1 MKLKIVFLLAATFLV
16 CGGTGCSDGP
26 QNEQVVLP
34 PTIKRESK
42 KNKPSSEGKVER
54 TKDR

>member
-1 MKLKIVFLLAATFLV
+1 MKLRIAFLLAATFLV

-34 PTIKRESK
+34 PAVKRESK
-42 KNKPSSEGKVER
+42 KDEPNLQGKEERNKGR
-54 TKDR
+54 

>member
-1 MKLKIVFLLAATFLV
+1 MGLRIAFLLAATFLV

-34 PTIKRESK
+34 PAVKRESK
-42 KNKPSSEGKVER
+42 KNEPNLQGKEER
-54 TKDR
+54 IKDR

>member
-1 MKLKIVFLLAATFLV
+1 MKFRIAFLLAATFLV

-34 PTIKRESK
+34 PAIKRESK
-42 KNKPSSEGKVER
+42 KNKPSLQVEVER
-54 TKDR
+54 IKDR

>member
-1 MKLKIVFLLAATFLV
+1 MKFKIVFFLAATFLV

-34 PTIKRESK
+34 PAIKRESK
-42 KNKPSSEGKVER
+42 KNEPRLRVEVER